1 MQHASII
8 HVLIHLIVFFI
19 VYILLYRKQFFFISI
34 IIKIKPTVD
43 KILLAMAYMGRTR
56 IRSFIDDKEGIIIYT
71 IKQKKEKGIAILVTK
86 FSPDNMNIPHIVNL
100 IDMK

>member
-1 MQHASII
+1 
-8 HVLIHLIVFFI
+8 
-19 VYILLYRKQFFFISI
+19 
-34 IIKIKPTVD
+34 
-43 KILLAMAYMGRTR
+43 MAYMGRTR

-71 IKQKKEKGIAILVTK
+71 IKQKKERGIAILVTK